1 MLGHGSPS
9 TLQASDRPH
18 GENTMFADPLKL
30 SREGLM
36 AMPDEELATKISD
49 AEASIEDMK
58 NRGIDSSVQQKVY
71 EAYVAELERR
81 SQSDAPT
88 KPHGLKP
95 VR

>member
-1 MLGHGSPS
+1 MS
-9 TLQASDRPH
+9 
-18 GENTMFADPLKL
+18 ADPLKL

-36 AMPDEELATKISD
+36 AIPDEELATKISD

-58 NRGIDSSVQQKVY
+58 NRGVDSSVQQKVY
-71 EAYVAELERR
+71 EAYVAESERR

>member
-1 MLGHGSPS
+1 
-9 TLQASDRPH
+9 
-18 GENTMFADPLKL
+18 MFDNPLKL

-36 AMPDEELATKISD
+36 AISDEELAAKMND
-49 AEASIEDMK
+49 AQASVEDMK

-71 EAYVAELERR
+71 EAYVAESERR